1 MYVCVYITALF
12 AFYDSMFVS
21 NNTISLEDKST
32 SGREKKGMQ
41 VLLVEEREIKL
52 LVDLNKKK
60 KELLFLSFD
69 DSLHTDKKESS
80 DVTSF

>member
-1 MYVCVYITALF
+1 MIQCSYQITQFLLKINRQ
-12 AFYDSMFVS
+12 VG
-21 NNTISLEDKST
+21 E
-32 SGREKKGMQ
+32 RKKGMQ